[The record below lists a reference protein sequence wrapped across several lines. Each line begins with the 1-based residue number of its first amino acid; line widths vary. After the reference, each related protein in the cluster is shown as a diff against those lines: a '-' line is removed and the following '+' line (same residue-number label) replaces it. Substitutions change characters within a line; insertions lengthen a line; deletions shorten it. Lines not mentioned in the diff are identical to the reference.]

1 MRPWL
6 PANGARSLAPVI
18 SAAREPAFLGRAA
31 LAWVLGGLER
41 GVAALRPARRRRVRS
56 LQRQHLRP
64 RRCLHT
70 IGGFGFLRVR
80 GGDAGA
86 GGARPAGPTSAAR
99 AVLSRP
105 AALPLTHKHP
115 TR

>member
-56 LQRQHLRP
+56 RQRQHLRP

-70 IGGFGFLRVR
+70 IGGVDSLCVD
-80 GGDAGA
+80 GGGVGRAGA
-86 GGARPAGPTSAAR
+86 PPPRPYLRGWGAAAGARLPVDGR
-99 AVLSRP
+99 ATE
-105 AALPLTHKHP
+105 A
-115 TR
+115 

>member
-31 LAWVLGGLER
+31 LAWVLVGLER

-56 LQRQHLRP
+56 RQRQHLRP

-70 IGGFGFLRVR
+70 IGGGCLLCGARAA
-80 GGDAGA
+80 GGA
-86 GGARPAGPTSAAR
+86 GGAPPRRARPPGAPGPAP
-99 AVLSRP
+99 RP
-105 AALPLTHKHP
+105 PCPCPAH
-115 TR
+115 